1 MGGPANHYATI
12 NGDSTSGLGGT
23 KTNLNQ
29 SVVVASSDKQNMA
42 NMLVSKNAG
51 KNPLN
56 DSVVI
61 NGAGVASNSHKKESS
76 SMANGPP
83 AQYTH

>member
-12 NGDSTSGLGGT
+12 NGDSTTGLGGT

-29 SVVVASSDKQNMA
+29 SVVIASSEKQNMG
-42 NMLVSKNAG
+42 NMLVGKNGG

-61 NGAGVASNSHKKESS
+61 NGAASNSNKKESS
-76 SMANGPP
+76 SVANGPP
-83 AQYTH
+83 AHYNN